1 MLGAPDPDPRK
12 FSPAPRSR
20 ARSARGSAR
29 PRSRVRPSP
38 APVRGVGPCV
48 ARVAT
53 PTGSR
58 ARQRGGGARPRCR
71 KLRACATDHV
81 LARGLSW
88 EARQTPVS
96 DPQHGNDVVT
106 WLPRGSYSE
115 DAHPEATIKLAIV
128 SQRQQAGCDPAA
140 VTFRECEVQQLSG
153 RTITVVRGGCCNSA
167 ASLDS
172 RCSWLQISPG
182 SSALGQESAGQRA
195 AARRQATIRPAPCR
209 RQAAGSRLPRAAS
222 SKQCLLPAPSV
233 AGAGTWSRRT
243 RRQQTHLLCGAGLC
257 FSRVISKWMESS

>member
-1 MLGAPDPDPRK
+1 MHGGMGKRDAINPAFTRRSLLLRTSSVLGAPDPDPRK

-182 SSALGQESAGQRA
+182 SPAGNRQQA
-195 AARRQATIRPAPCR
+195 AGCHG
-209 RQAAGSRLPRAAS
+209 RQAASSVCSQLPPSLEQARGAEERGGSRHT
-222 SKQCLLPAPSV
+222 CCV
-233 AGAGTWSRRT
+233 ARDCAF
-243 RRQQTHLLCGAGLC
+243 Q
-257 FSRVISKWMESS
+257 E